1 MGRQGD
7 SGLALEAQCK
17 TVADFL
23 DGGREDLIAEFVE
36 VGSGKR
42 DDRPRLAKAR
52 SLCRLHNA
60 TLVIATRDQLSRDAV
75 FLLALQKAGA
85 VRGRRQ
91 PIANTCPAFI
101 QPTSRHSPHTA

>member
-1 MGRQGD
+1 VGRQGD
-7 SGLALEAQCK
+7 SGLVLEAQCK

-42 DDRPRLAKAR
+42 DDRPRLAKAS

-60 TLVIATRDQLSRDAV
+60 TLVIATRDRLSRDAV
-75 FLLALQKAGA
+75 FLLALQKAG
-85 VRGRRQ
+85 GGSRQ
-91 PIANTCPAFI
+91 TTADSKHLSGVHSADL
-101 QPTSRHSPHTA
+101 PT